1 MVCLGRLNFWMMG
14 QNQKNGFICIMKIND
29 AIRGLWRNGFFLKH
43 RKSHEVKDKLFEEY
57 QITCSNVLMQL
68 KSCKKF
74 LRIEDKGWIQ
84 KNNFDSKD
92 EKESGID
99 YFKLLK
105 IHPEI
110 EKVSKTLFL
119 DKHYAQAIFE
129 AFKKV
134 NNLVKQKSGRTDLD
148 GKSLMLE

>member
-43 RKSHEVKDKLFEEY
+43 RKSDEVKDKLFEEY

-84 KNNFDSKD
+84 RKNADFYEGK
-92 EKESGID
+92 KPKID
-99 YFKLLK
+99 YFKLLN
-105 IHPEI
+105 IRPE
-110 EKVSKTLFL
+110 
-119 DKHYAQAIFE
+119 
-129 AFKKV
+129 
-134 NNLVKQKSGRTDLD
+134 
-148 GKSLMLE
+148 